1 MKSIGVIIITIC
13 IAVISLQY
21 LVLPISS
28 LASNQTNQSVLNNNG
43 IDGVNKPVIINE
55 TVYKDNWFNFVNEYF
70 LKFTTAKVI
79 DVKTLIAYEVKRVGG
94 YNHADVEPI
103 STSDT
108 QKMLN
113 IYGGVWS
120 WNRRP
125 VWVLYNGR
133 YMAASINGYP
143 HSYDLVSGNNMT
155 GHTCIHFYMS
165 RTHGTN
171 SLDSAHQSAVETA
184 LKSVN
189 KLNAYLNS

>member
-13 IAVISLQY
+13 ISVISLQY
-21 LVLPISS
+21 LVLPINS
-28 LASNQTNQSVLNNNG
+28 LASNQTNRSVLENNENSG
-43 IDGVNKPVIINE
+43 EPVIINE
-55 TVYKDNWFNFVNEYF
+55 TVYIDNWFNFVNEFFEKY
-70 LKFTTAKVI
+70 TTAKVI
-79 DVKTLIAYEVKRVGG
+79 DVYTLISYEVKRVGG

-103 STSDT
+103 SAADT

-171 SLDSAHQSAVETA
+171 NLDSSHQAAVNTA
-184 LKSVN
+184 FN
-189 KLNAYLNS
+189 NEAKLNTYLNS